1 MKMILFNQNPMI
13 TKLLES
19 VSKKLELSIE
29 NFNHYQ
35 ELSVR
40 LKEDPEWLLIADDE
54 CLEKLDQVDW
64 LELKEIISQN
74 KNSVCMYKKGNEA
87 QPFLEGFEMKI
98 KKPFL
103 PTEMLKVLQKK
114 LGSDMSEL
122 EPSQNLD
129 PTQEVLE
136 TNWDELENLGDL
148 EALAKEEPNN
158 EEQLLPTL
166 DAQEEKEEVK
176 ETPQKEEKPKDDETQ
191 EGDETPKDEE
201 VSKELETQEKLEIPK
216 EETQE
221 EQVKEQ
227 EPIKE
232 ETQEIKEEKQEE
244 TQDSPSAQELEA
256 MQELVKEIQ
265 ENSNENKEE
274 TQESAEIPQDKEIQ
288 EVVTEKTQV
297 QELEVPKEKTQESAE
312 ALQETQAHE
321 LEKQEIAETPQEKEK
336 QEIAETPQE
345 KEKQEIAETPQEKE
359 KQEIAETPQEKEKQE
374 IAETPQELEIPQAQ
388 EKETPQEET
397 QEKETPQEETQEKE
411 TPQEETQE
419 KETPQEETQETET
432 QNQETPPK
440 VQEETKEKTQE
451 DNYESIEDIP
461 EPVMA
466 KAMGEELP
474 FLNEAV
480 AKTPNNENDTETPKE
495 SDIKTSQE
503 KEESDKTSSPLELR
517 LNLQDLLKSLNQ
529 ESLKSLLENKTLSI
543 KITLEDKKPDA

>member
-1 MKMILFNQNPMI
+1 MKMILLNQNPMI
-13 TKLLES
+13 AKLLES
-19 VSKKLELSIE
+19 VSKKLELSME

-35 ELSVR
+35 ELSAH
-40 LKEDPEWLLIADDE
+40 LKKDPEWLLIADDE
-54 CLEKLDQVDW
+54 CLEKLDQVNW

-74 KNSVCMYKKGNEA
+74 KNSVCMYKKGNEV

-114 LGSDMSEL
+114 LGSNASEL

-129 PTQEVLE
+129 LTQEVLE

-148 EALAKEEPNN
+148 EALAKEEPDN

-176 ETPQKEEKPKDDETQ
+176 ETPQKEKEEIKETPQEEEKPKDDETQ
-191 EGDETPKDEE
+191 EGETPKDEE
-201 VSKELETQEKLEIPK
+201 VSKELETQEQVKEEIK
-216 EETQE
+216 EETQ
-221 EQVKEQ
+221 EQ

-265 ENSNENKEE
+265 ENSNGQENKEK

-288 EVVTEKTQV
+288 EVVTEKTQA
-297 QELEVPKEKTQESAE
+297 QELEVPKKETQESAE

-321 LEKQEIAETPQEKEK
+321 LEKQEIAETPQE
-336 QEIAETPQE
+336 
-345 KEKQEIAETPQEKE
+345 
-359 KQEIAETPQEKEKQE
+359 
-374 IAETPQELEIPQAQ
+374 LEIPQAQ
-388 EKETPQEET
+388 EKETPQELEIPQT
-397 QEKETPQEETQEKE
+397 QEKETPQTQENAETPQTQDE
-411 TPQEETQE
+411 TPQE
-419 KETPQEETQETET
+419 
-432 QNQETPPK
+432 
-440 VQEETKEKTQE
+440 
-451 DNYESIEDIP
+451 DHYESIEDIP

-480 AKTPNNENDTETPKE
+480 AKTPNNENDTEAPKE
-495 SDIKTSQE
+495 SVTETSKNENATETPQE

-543 KITLEDKKPDA
+543 KITLEDKKPNA

>member
-19 VSKKLELSIE
+19 VSKKLELSME
-29 NFNHYQ
+29 DFNRYQ
-35 ELSVR
+35 ELPTR
-40 LKEDPEWLLIADDE
+40 LKEEPEWILIADDE

-74 KNSVCMYKKGNEA
+74 KNSVCMYKKGNEV

-103 PTEMLKVLQKK
+103 PTEVLKVLQKK
-114 LGSDMSEL
+114 LGSNASEL

-148 EALAKEEPNN
+148 EALVQEEPNN

-166 DAQEEKEEVK
+166 NDQEEKEEVREEEKEEVREEEKEEVKEEEKEEVKEEEKEEVK
-176 ETPQKEEKPKDDETQ
+176 ETPQEEKPKDDETQ
-191 EGDETPKDEE
+191 ESETLKDEE
-201 VSKELETQEKLEIPK
+201 VSKELETQEELEIPK

-221 EQVKEQ
+221 TKEEKQEKTQEEVKEETQEQVKEQ

-232 ETQEIKEEKQEE
+232 ETQENKEEKQEK

-265 ENSNENKEE
+265 ENSNGQEDKKE
-274 TQESAEIPQDKEIQ
+274 TQEN
-288 EVVTEKTQV
+288 T
-297 QELEVPKEKTQESAE
+297 
-312 ALQETQAHE
+312 
-321 LEKQEIAETPQEKEK
+321 ETPQEKETQK
-336 QEIAETPQE
+336 LETPQD
-345 KEKQEIAETPQEKE
+345 QDAEIPQEK
-359 KQEIAETPQEKEKQE
+359 
-374 IAETPQELEIPQAQ
+374 
-388 EKETPQEET
+388 T
-397 QEKETPQEETQEKE
+397 QEKETQK
-411 TPQEETQE
+411 
-419 KETPQEETQETET
+419 
-432 QNQETPPK
+432 
-440 VQEETKEKTQE
+440 
-451 DNYESIEDIP
+451 DHYENIEDIP

-466 KAMGEELP
+466 QAMGEELP
-474 FLNEAV
+474 FLNESV
-480 AKTPNNENDTETPKE
+480 AKIPNNENGTETPKE
-495 SDIKTSQE
+495 SVIKTPQE
-503 KEESDKTSSPLELR
+503 KEESNKTSSPLELR

>member
-1 MKMILFNQNPMI
+1 MKIILFNQNPMI

-19 VSKKLELSIE
+19 VSKKLELSME
-29 NFNHYQ
+29 DFNHYQ
-35 ELSVR
+35 ELSTR
-40 LKEDPEWLLIADDE
+40 LKEDPEWILIADDE

-103 PTEMLKVLQKK
+103 PTEILKVLQKK
-114 LGSDMSEL
+114 LGSNASEL
-122 EPSQNLD
+122 ESNQNLD

-148 EALAKEEPNN
+148 EALVQEEPNN

-166 DAQEEKEEVK
+166 NNQKEKEEVKEEVK
-176 ETPQKEEKPKDDETQ
+176 ETPQEEEKPKDDEIQ
-191 EGDETPKDEE
+191 EGETLKDEE
-201 VSKELETQEKLEIPK
+201 VSKELETQEEIEIPK

-221 EQVKEQ
+221 QAKEQ

-232 ETQEIKEEKQEE
+232 ETQEEIKEETQENKEEKQEK

-265 ENSNENKEE
+265 ENSNGQEDKKE
-274 TQESAEIPQDKEIQ
+274 TQEN
-288 EVVTEKTQV
+288 T
-297 QELEVPKEKTQESAE
+297 
-312 ALQETQAHE
+312 
-321 LEKQEIAETPQEKEK
+321 ETPQEKEK
-336 QEIAETPQE
+336 QELEIPQENTEIPQETPQE
-345 KEKQEIAETPQEKE
+345 KEKQE
-359 KQEIAETPQEKEKQE
+359 
-374 IAETPQELEIPQAQ
+374 LEIPQEEIQ
-388 EKETPQEET
+388 ENTETPQKLET
-397 QEKETPQEETQEKE
+397 QEDHYK
-411 TPQEETQE
+411 
-419 KETPQEETQETET
+419 
-432 QNQETPPK
+432 
-440 VQEETKEKTQE
+440 
-451 DNYESIEDIP
+451 SIEDIP

-466 KAMGEELP
+466 QAMGEELP

-480 AKTPNNENDTETPKE
+480 AKIPNNENDTETPKE
-495 SDIKTSQE
+495 SVIKTPQE
-503 KEESDKTSSPLELR
+503 KEESNKTSSPLELR

-529 ESLKSLLENKTLSI
+529 ESLKSLLENKTLNI

>member
-13 TKLLES
+13 AKLLES

-35 ELSVR
+35 ELSAR
-40 LKEDPEWLLIADDE
+40 LKKDPEWLLIADDE

-64 LELKEIISQN
+64 LELKETISQT

-103 PTEMLKVLQKK
+103 PTEVLKILQKK
-114 LGSDMSEL
+114 LGSNASEL

-166 DAQEEKEEVK
+166 NAQEEKEEIKEEVK
-176 ETPQKEEKPKDDETQ
+176 ETPQEEEKPKDDETQ
-191 EGDETPKDEE
+191 EGETLKDKE

-227 EPIKE
+227 EPIKEETQEEVKEEIKEEVQEEVKE

-265 ENSNENKEE
+265 ENSNDQENKKE
-274 TQESAEIPQDKEIQ
+274 TQE
-288 EVVTEKTQV
+288 TQ
-297 QELEVPKEKTQESAE
+297 
-312 ALQETQAHE
+312 
-321 LEKQEIAETPQEKEK
+321 ETPQEKE
-336 QEIAETPQE
+336 T
-345 KEKQEIAETPQEKE
+345 
-359 KQEIAETPQEKEKQE
+359 
-374 IAETPQELEIPQAQ
+374 QELEIP
-388 EKETPQEET
+388 KEET
-397 QEKETPQEETQEKE
+397 QENTETPQDVEIPKEETQENTE
-411 TPQEETQE
+411 TPQDVEIPKEETQE
-419 KETPQEETQETET
+419 
-432 QNQETPPK
+432 
-440 VQEETKEKTQE
+440 
-451 DNYESIEDIP
+451 DHYESIEDIP

-495 SDIKTSQE
+495 SVTETSKNENATETPQE
-503 KEESDKTSSPLELR
+503 EESDKTSSPLELC

-543 KITLEDKKPDA
+543 KITLEDKKPNA

>member
-13 TKLLES
+13 AKLLES
-19 VSKKLELSIE
+19 VSKKLELSME

-35 ELSVR
+35 ELSAH
-40 LKEDPEWLLIADDE
+40 LKKDPEWLLIADDE

-87 QPFLEGFEMKI
+87 QPFLEGFEVKI

-103 PTEMLKVLQKK
+103 PTEMLKILQKK
-114 LGSDMSEL
+114 LGSNTSEL

-166 DAQEEKEEVK
+166 NAQEEKEEVK
-176 ETPQKEEKPKDDETQ
+176 EEEKQEVKETPQEEKPKDDETQ
-191 EGDETPKDEE
+191 EGETLKDKK
-201 VSKELETQEKLEIPK
+201 VSKELKMQEEVK
-216 EETQE
+216 EKTQE

-232 ETQEIKEEKQEE
+232 ETQEIKEEKQEK
-244 TQDSPSAQELEA
+244 TQDSPSTQELEA

-265 ENSNENKEE
+265 ENSNDQENKKETQESTETPQETPQDVETQQEKETQELEIQEE
-274 TQESAEIPQDKEIQ
+274 TQESAETPQDVEN
-288 EVVTEKTQV
+288 
-297 QELEVPKEKTQESAE
+297 
-312 ALQETQAHE
+312 
-321 LEKQEIAETPQEKEK
+321 PQEE
-336 QEIAETPQE
+336 
-345 KEKQEIAETPQEKE
+345 
-359 KQEIAETPQEKEKQE
+359 
-374 IAETPQELEIPQAQ
+374 AQ
-388 EKETPQEET
+388 EKET
-397 QEKETPQEETQEKE
+397 
-411 TPQEETQE
+411 
-419 KETPQEETQETET
+419 
-432 QNQETPPK
+432 
-440 VQEETKEKTQE
+440 QE
-451 DNYESIEDIP
+451 DHYESIEDIP

-480 AKTPNNENDTETPKE
+480 AETPNNENDTETPKE
-495 SDIKTSQE
+495 SDIKTPQE
-503 KEESDKTSSPLELR
+503 KEQSDKTSSPLELH
-517 LNLQDLLKSLNQ
+517 LNLQNLLKSLNQ

-543 KITLEDKKPDA
+543 KITLEDKKPNA

>member
-13 TKLLES
+13 EKLLES

-35 ELSVR
+35 ELSAR
-40 LKEDPEWLLIADDE
+40 LKGDPEWLLIADDE

-64 LELKEIISQN
+64 LELKETISQN
-74 KNSVCMYKKGNEA
+74 KNSVCMYKKGNES

-103 PTEMLKVLQKK
+103 PTEVLKILQKK
-114 LGSDMSEL
+114 LGSNASEL

-129 PTQEVLE
+129 PTQEILE

-176 ETPQKEEKPKDDETQ
+176 KEEKEEVKETPQKEEKPKDDETQ
-191 EGDETPKDEE
+191 ESETPKDEE
-201 VSKELETQEKLEIPK
+201 VSKELETQEELEIPK

-221 EQVKEQ
+221 EVKEEIKEEVQ
-227 EPIKE
+227 EEVKE

-265 ENSNENKEE
+265 ENSNEDKKE

-297 QELEVPKEKTQESAE
+297 QELEIPKEKTQESAE
-312 ALQETQAHE
+312 ALQETQAQE
-321 LEKQEIAETPQEKEK
+321 LEKEENSETPQDV
-336 QEIAETPQE
+336 
-345 KEKQEIAETPQEKE
+345 
-359 KQEIAETPQEKEKQE
+359 
-374 IAETPQELEIPQAQ
+374 EIPQV
-388 EKETPQEET
+388 
-397 QEKETPQEETQEKE
+397 
-411 TPQEETQE
+411 QE
-419 KETPQEETQETET
+419 KETPQEETQETQEKEMPQT
-432 QNQETPPK
+432 QD
-440 VQEETKEKTQE
+440 EKPQE
-451 DNYESIEDIP
+451 DHYESIEDIP

-480 AKTPNNENDTETPKE
+480 AKTPNSENATETPKE
-495 SDIKTSQE
+495 SDIKTPQE

>member
-35 ELSVR
+35 ELSAR
-40 LKEDPEWLLIADDE
+40 LKKDPEWLLIADDE

-74 KNSVCMYKKGNEA
+74 KNSVCMYKKGNEM

-176 ETPQKEEKPKDDETQ
+176 ETPQEEEKPKDDETQ
-191 EGDETPKDEE
+191 EGETPKDEE
-201 VSKELETQEKLEIPK
+201 VSKELKMQEELEIPK
-216 EETQE
+216 EEAQE
-221 EQVKEQ
+221 N
-227 EPIKE
+227 
-232 ETQEIKEEKQEE
+232 KEEKQEK
-244 TQDSPSAQELEA
+244 TQDSPSVQELEA

-265 ENSNENKEE
+265 ENSNDQEN
-274 TQESAEIPQDKEIQ
+274 
-288 EVVTEKTQV
+288 
-297 QELEVPKEKTQESAE
+297 KEKTQESAE

-321 LEKQEIAETPQEKEK
+321 LEKQEIAETPQDV
-336 QEIAETPQE
+336 
-345 KEKQEIAETPQEKE
+345 
-359 KQEIAETPQEKEKQE
+359 
-374 IAETPQELEIPQAQ
+374 EIPQSQ

-397 QEKETPQEETQEKE
+397 QEIAETPQDVEIPQSQEKETQETQEVVTEKTQVQEKE
-411 TPQEETQE
+411 TP
-419 KETPQEETQETET
+419 
-432 QNQETPPK
+432 
-440 VQEETKEKTQE
+440 KTQE
-451 DNYESIEDIP
+451 DHYENIEDIP

-474 FLNEAV
+474 FLNESV
-480 AKTPNNENDTETPKE
+480 AETPNNENDTETSKNENDTETP
-495 SDIKTSQE
+495 QE
-503 KEESDKTSSPLELR
+503 KEESDKTSSPLELC

-543 KITLEDKKPDA
+543 KITLEDKKPNA

>member
-13 TKLLES
+13 EKLLES
-19 VSKKLELSIE
+19 VSNKLELSIE

-35 ELSVR
+35 ELSAR
-40 LKEDPEWLLIADDE
+40 LKGDPEWLLIADDE

-64 LELKEIISQN
+64 LELKETISQN

-103 PTEMLKVLQKK
+103 PTEVLKILQKK
-114 LGSDMSEL
+114 LGSNMGEL
-122 EPSQNLD
+122 EPSQNSD
-129 PTQEVLE
+129 PTQEILE
-136 TNWDELENLGDL
+136 TNWDELESLGDL

-166 DAQEEKEEVK
+166 DVQEEKEEIK

-191 EGDETPKDEE
+191 GSVET
-201 VSKELETQEKLEIPK
+201 PK
-216 EETQE
+216 EETQ
-221 EQVKEQ
+221 EQ

-232 ETQEIKEEKQEE
+232 ETQEIKEEKQEK

-265 ENSNENKEE
+265 ENSNDQENKKETQETQENTETPQDIETQELEIPKEE
-274 TQESAEIPQDKEIQ
+274 TQEIA
-288 EVVTEKTQV
+288 EKTQA
-297 QELEVPKEKTQESAE
+297 QG
-312 ALQETQAHE
+312 
-321 LEKQEIAETPQEKEK
+321 LEKEEIAETPQEKEI
-336 QEIAETPQE
+336 QETQD
-345 KEKQEIAETPQEKE
+345 
-359 KQEIAETPQEKEKQE
+359 
-374 IAETPQELEIPQAQ
+374 ETPQELEVQDEKLQENETPKDENMQESTQNLQ
-388 EKETPQEET
+388 EKETQEL
-397 QEKETPQEETQEKE
+397 ETPQVQDEK
-411 TPQEETQE
+411 PQE
-419 KETPQEETQETET
+419 
-432 QNQETPPK
+432 
-440 VQEETKEKTQE
+440 
-451 DNYESIEDIP
+451 DHYENIEDIP

-495 SDIKTSQE
+495 SVAKTPNNENDTETPQE

-529 ESLKSLLENKTLSI
+529 EFFKSLLENKTLSI
-543 KITLEDKKPDA
+543 KITLEDKKPNA

>member
-13 TKLLES
+13 AKLLES

-35 ELSVR
+35 ELLVR
-40 LKEDPEWLLIADDE
+40 LKKDPEWLLIADDE
-54 CLEKLDQVDW
+54 CLEKLDQMDW

-114 LGSDMSEL
+114 LGSNASEL

-166 DAQEEKEEVK
+166 DVQEEKEEVK
-176 ETPQKEEKPKDDETQ
+176 KEEKEEIKETPQEEKPKDDETQ
-191 EGDETPKDEE
+191 ESETPKDEE
-201 VSKELETQEKLEIPK
+201 VSKELETQEKLEIPKEETQEEVKEEIKEEAQEEVKEEIKEEAQEEVK

-265 ENSNENKEE
+265 ENSNEDKKE
-274 TQESAEIPQDKEIQ
+274 
-288 EVVTEKTQV
+288 
-297 QELEVPKEKTQESAE
+297 TQESAE

-321 LEKQEIAETPQEKEK
+321 LEKQEIAETPQDV
-336 QEIAETPQE
+336 
-345 KEKQEIAETPQEKE
+345 
-359 KQEIAETPQEKEKQE
+359 
-374 IAETPQELEIPQAQ
+374 EIPQS
-388 EKETPQEET
+388 
-397 QEKETPQEETQEKE
+397 
-411 TPQEETQE
+411 QE
-419 KETPQEETQETET
+419 KETPQEETQETQEK
-432 QNQETPPK
+432 ETP
-440 VQEETKEKTQE
+440 KTQE
-451 DNYESIEDIP
+451 DHYESIEDIP

-474 FLNEAV
+474 FLNESV
-480 AKTPNNENDTETPKE
+480 AETPNNENATEAPKESVTETSNNENATETP
-495 SDIKTSQE
+495 QE
-503 KEESDKTSSPLELR
+503 KEESDKTSSPLELH

-543 KITLEDKKPDA
+543 KITLEDKKPNE

>member
-19 VSKKLELSIE
+19 VSKKLELSME

-35 ELSVR
+35 ELSTR
-40 LKEDPEWLLIADDE
+40 LKEDPEWILIADDE

-74 KNSVCMYKKGNEA
+74 KNSVCMYKKGNEV

-103 PTEMLKVLQKK
+103 PTEVLKVLQKK
-114 LGSDMSEL
+114 LGSNMSEL

-148 EALAKEEPNN
+148 EALVQEEPNN

-166 DAQEEKEEVK
+166 NDQEEKEEVK
-176 ETPQKEEKPKDDETQ
+176 EEEKEEVKEEIKETPKEEEKPKEETQ
-191 EGDETPKDEE
+191 EGETLKDEE
-201 VSKELETQEKLEIPK
+201 VSKGLETQEEVK

-221 EQVKEQ
+221 

-265 ENSNENKEE
+265 ENSNGQEDKKE
-274 TQESAEIPQDKEIQ
+274 TQENAEIPQDKEIQ

-297 QELEVPKEKTQESAE
+297 QELEVPKEKTQESTE
-312 ALQETQAHE
+312 SLQETQAHE
-321 LEKQEIAETPQEKEK
+321 LEKQEIAETPQDV
-336 QEIAETPQE
+336 
-345 KEKQEIAETPQEKE
+345 
-359 KQEIAETPQEKEKQE
+359 
-374 IAETPQELEIPQAQ
+374 EIPQSQ
-388 EKETPQEET
+388 EKETPQEKTQET
-397 QEKETPQEETQEKE
+397 QEKETPQTQDEK
-411 TPQEETQE
+411 PQE
-419 KETPQEETQETET
+419 
-432 QNQETPPK
+432 
-440 VQEETKEKTQE
+440 
-451 DNYESIEDIP
+451 DHYESIEDIP

-474 FLNEAV
+474 FLNESV
-480 AKTPNNENDTETPKE
+480 AKTPNNENDTETPKKSITE
-495 SDIKTSQE
+495 TSKNENATEAPQE

-517 LNLQDLLKSLNQ
+517 LNWQDLLKSLNQ
-529 ESLKSLLENKTLSI
+529 ESLKSLLENKTLNI

>member
-13 TKLLES
+13 AKLLES

-35 ELSVR
+35 ELSAH

-103 PTEMLKVLQKK
+103 PTEVLKILQKK
-114 LGSDMSEL
+114 LGSNASEL

-166 DAQEEKEEVK
+166 NDQEVKEEEKEEVK
-176 ETPQKEEKPKDDETQ
+176 ETPQEEEKPKDDETQ
-191 EGDETPKDEE
+191 EGETLKDEE
-201 VSKELETQEKLEIPK
+201 VSKELEAPQELEIPK

-265 ENSNENKEE
+265 ENSNEDKKEVQELGIPKEE
-274 TQESAEIPQDKEIQ
+274 TQENAEIPQKEAQ
-288 EVVTEKTQV
+288 E
-297 QELEVPKEKTQESAE
+297 KETQEN
-312 ALQETQAHE
+312 
-321 LEKQEIAETPQEKEK
+321 AETPQ
-336 QEIAETPQE
+336 
-345 KEKQEIAETPQEKE
+345 
-359 KQEIAETPQEKEKQE
+359 
-374 IAETPQELEIPQAQ
+374 ETPQELEIPQEETQ
-388 EKETPQEET
+388 ENTETPQDVETPQE
-397 QEKETPQEETQEKE
+397 KEA
-411 TPQEETQE
+411 
-419 KETPQEETQETET
+419 
-432 QNQETPPK
+432 
-440 VQEETKEKTQE
+440 QE
-451 DNYESIEDIP
+451 DHYESIEDIP

-480 AKTPNNENDTETPKE
+480 AKISNNDNDTETPKE
-495 SDIKTSQE
+495 SDIKTPQEKEESTEFPQE

-543 KITLEDKKPDA
+543 KITLEDKKPNA

>member
-35 ELSVR
+35 ELSAH
-40 LKEDPEWLLIADDE
+40 LKKDPEWLLIADDE

-64 LELKEIISQN
+64 LELKETISQN

-114 LGSDMSEL
+114 LGSDTSEL

-166 DAQEEKEEVK
+166 DAQEEKEEIK
-176 ETPQKEEKPKDDETQ
+176 ETPQEEEKSKDDETQ
-191 EGDETPKDEE
+191 EGETPKDEE
-201 VSKELETQEKLEIPK
+201 VSKELETQEELEIPK

-227 EPIKE
+227 EPIKK
-232 ETQEIKEEKQEE
+232 ETQENKEEKQEK
-244 TQDSPSAQELEA
+244 TQDSPNVQELEA

-265 ENSNENKEE
+265 ENSNGQENKEK

-288 EVVTEKTQV
+288 EIVTEKTQA
-297 QELEVPKEKTQESAE
+297 QELEIPKEKTQESAE

-321 LEKQEIAETPQEKEK
+321 L
-336 QEIAETPQE
+336 
-345 KEKQEIAETPQEKE
+345 
-359 KQEIAETPQEKEKQE
+359 EKQE

-397 QEKETPQEETQEKE
+397 QEKETPQEETREIAETPQEKE
-411 TPQEETQE
+411 TL
-419 KETPQEETQETET
+419 
-432 QNQETPPK
+432 
-440 VQEETKEKTQE
+440 KTQE
-451 DNYESIEDIP
+451 DHYESIEDIP

-474 FLNEAV
+474 FLNESV

-495 SDIKTSQE
+495 SVTETSKNENATETPNNENATETPQE
-503 KEESDKTSSPLELR
+503 KEKSDKTSSPLELR

-543 KITLEDKKPDA
+543 KITLEDKKPNA

>member
-35 ELSVR
+35 ELSVC
-40 LKEDPEWLLIADDE
+40 LKKDPEWLLIADDE

-87 QPFLEGFEMKI
+87 QPFLEGFETKI

-114 LGSDMSEL
+114 LGSNTSEL

-166 DAQEEKEEVK
+166 NDQKEKEEVK
-176 ETPQKEEKPKDDETQ
+176 EEIKETPQEEEKPKDDETQ
-191 EGDETPKDEE
+191 EGETSKDEE
-201 VSKELETQEKLEIPK
+201 VSKELETQEEIK
-216 EETQE
+216 EETQG

-232 ETQEIKEEKQEE
+232 ETQEIKEEKQEK

-265 ENSNENKEE
+265 ENSNEDKKE
-274 TQESAEIPQDKEIQ
+274 TQESTK
-288 EVVTEKTQV
+288 
-297 QELEVPKEKTQESAE
+297 SF
-312 ALQETQAHE
+312 QETQAQE
-321 LEKQEIAETPQEKEK
+321 LEKQENAETPQD
-336 QEIAETPQE
+336 I
-345 KEKQEIAETPQEKE
+345 
-359 KQEIAETPQEKEKQE
+359 
-374 IAETPQELEIPQAQ
+374 EIPQVQ

-397 QEKETPQEETQEKE
+397 QE
-411 TPQEETQE
+411 
-419 KETPQEETQETET
+419 
-432 QNQETPPK
+432 
-440 VQEETKEKTQE
+440 
-451 DNYESIEDIP
+451 DHYESIEDIP

-480 AKTPNNENDTETPKE
+480 AKIPNNENNTETPKE
-495 SDIKTSQE
+495 SDIKTPQEKEESTETPQEKEESTETPQE

-543 KITLEDKKPDA
+543 KITLEDKKPNA

>member
-19 VSKKLELSIE
+19 VSKKLELPME

-40 LKEDPEWLLIADDE
+40 LKKDPEWLLIADNE

-114 LGSDMSEL
+114 LGFQPSEPEPNPTNPL
-122 EPSQNLD
+122 EGA
-129 PTQEVLE
+129 QETLE

-176 ETPQKEEKPKDDETQ
+176 ETPQEEKEEIKETPQEEKEEVKQEEKQEVKEKEKQEIKETPQEEKPKDDETQ
-191 EGDETPKDEE
+191 EGDETSKDEE

-221 EQVKEQ
+221 EVKEEMKEETQEQ

-232 ETQEIKEEKQEE
+232 ETQENKEEKQEE

-265 ENSNENKEE
+265 ENSNGQENKEE

-288 EVVTEKTQV
+288 EVVTEKTQA
-297 QELEVPKEKTQESAE
+297 QELEIPKEKTQESAE

-321 LEKQEIAETPQEKEK
+321 LEKQEIAETPQE
-336 QEIAETPQE
+336 
-345 KEKQEIAETPQEKE
+345 
-359 KQEIAETPQEKEKQE
+359 
-374 IAETPQELEIPQAQ
+374 LEIPQSQ

-397 QEKETPQEETQEKE
+397 QEIAETPQEKE
-411 TPQEETQE
+411 TP
-419 KETPQEETQETET
+419 
-432 QNQETPPK
+432 
-440 VQEETKEKTQE
+440 KTQE
-451 DNYESIEDIP
+451 DHYESIEDIP

-495 SDIKTSQE
+495 SDIKTPQE
-503 KEESDKTSSPLELR
+503 KEQSDKTSSPLELR

>member
-19 VSKKLELSIE
+19 VSKKLELSIQD
-29 NFNHYQ
+29 FNRYQ
-35 ELSVR
+35 ELSTR
-40 LKEDPEWLLIADDE
+40 LKEDSEWILIADDE

-74 KNSVCMYKKGNEA
+74 KNSVCMYKKGHEA

-103 PTEMLKVLQKK
+103 PTEVLKILQKK
-114 LGSDMSEL
+114 LGSNASEL

-148 EALAKEEPNN
+148 EALAQEEPNN

-166 DAQEEKEEVK
+166 NNQEEKEEVK
-176 ETPQKEEKPKDDETQ
+176 EEVKETPQEEEKPKDDEMQ
-191 EGDETPKDEE
+191 EGETQKSEE
-201 VSKELETQEKLEIPK
+201 ISKELETQEELEIPK

-221 EQVKEQ
+221 QAKEQ

-232 ETQEIKEEKQEE
+232 ETQEIKEEKQEK

-265 ENSNENKEE
+265 ENSNSQEDKKE
-274 TQESAEIPQDKEIQ
+274 TQESAETP
-288 EVVTEKTQV
+288 
-297 QELEVPKEKTQESAE
+297 QES
-312 ALQETQAHE
+312 
-321 LEKQEIAETPQEKEK
+321 AETPQEKET
-336 QEIAETPQE
+336 QELETQESAETPQ
-345 KEKQEIAETPQEKE
+345 K
-359 KQEIAETPQEKEKQE
+359 
-374 IAETPQELEIPQAQ
+374 
-388 EKETPQEET
+388 ET
-397 QEKETPQEETQEKE
+397 QEKKA
-411 TPQEETQE
+411 
-419 KETPQEETQETET
+419 
-432 QNQETPPK
+432 
-440 VQEETKEKTQE
+440 QE
-451 DNYESIEDIP
+451 DHYESIEDIP

-466 KAMGEELP
+466 QAMGEALP
-474 FLNEAV
+474 FLNESV

-495 SDIKTSQE
+495 SVIKTPQE
-503 KEESDKTSSPLELR
+503 KEGSDKTFSPLELR

>member
-19 VSKKLELSIE
+19 VSKKLELSME
-29 NFNHYQ
+29 DFNRYQ
-35 ELSVR
+35 ELSTR
-40 LKEDPEWLLIADDE
+40 LKEDSEWILIADDE

-64 LELKEIISQN
+64 LELKETISQN

-103 PTEMLKVLQKK
+103 PTEVLKVLQKK
-114 LGSDMSEL
+114 LGSNMSEL

-148 EALAKEEPNN
+148 EALVQEEPNN

-166 DAQEEKEEVK
+166 NDQEEKEEVKEEEKEEVKEEEKEEVKEEEKEEVKEEEKEEVK
-176 ETPQKEEKPKDDETQ
+176 ETPQEEEKPKDDEVQ
-191 EGDETPKDEE
+191 EGETLKDEE
-201 VSKELETQEKLEIPK
+201 VSKELETQEELEIPK
-216 EETQE
+216 EETQ

-244 TQDSPSAQELEA
+244 TQEEVKEETQEQVKEQEPIKEETQEIKEEKQEKTQDSPSAQELEA

-265 ENSNENKEE
+265 ENSNGQEDKKE
-274 TQESAEIPQDKEIQ
+274 TQENTETPQEKE
-288 EVVTEKTQV
+288 
-297 QELEVPKEKTQESAE
+297 TQEN
-312 ALQETQAHE
+312 T
-321 LEKQEIAETPQEKEK
+321 ETPQEKEK
-336 QEIAETPQE
+336 QELETPQE
-345 KEKQEIAETPQEKE
+345 KEKQELETQEKTQESAGTPQEKTQ
-359 KQEIAETPQEKEKQE
+359 K
-374 IAETPQELEIPQAQ
+374 L
-388 EKETPQEET
+388 ET
-397 QEKETPQEETQEKE
+397 QE
-411 TPQEETQE
+411 
-419 KETPQEETQETET
+419 
-432 QNQETPPK
+432 
-440 VQEETKEKTQE
+440 
-451 DNYESIEDIP
+451 DHYESIEDIP

-466 KAMGEELP
+466 QAMGEELP
-474 FLNEAV
+474 FLSEAV
-480 AKTPNNENDTETPKE
+480 AKIPNNENDTETPKE
-495 SDIKTSQE
+495 SVIKTPQE

-529 ESLKSLLENKTLSI
+529 ESLKSLLENKTLNI

>member
-19 VSKKLELSIE
+19 VSKKLELPME

-35 ELSVR
+35 ELSAH
-40 LKEDPEWLLIADDE
+40 LKEDPEWILIADDE

-103 PTEMLKVLQKK
+103 PTEVLKILQKK

-166 DAQEEKEEVK
+166 NDQEVETPKEEVQEEIKK
-176 ETPQKEEKPKDDETQ
+176 EEVEEMQEEIKEKEKQEVAENPQEEEKPKDDETQ
-191 EGDETPKDEE
+191 ESETLKDKK
-201 VSKELETQEKLEIPK
+201 VFKELETQE
-216 EETQE
+216 
-221 EQVKEQ
+221 EQIKEQ

-232 ETQEIKEEKQEE
+232 ETQEIKEEKQEK
-244 TQDSPSAQELEA
+244 TQDSPSVQELEA

-265 ENSNENKEE
+265 ENSNGQENKEE
-274 TQESAEIPQDKEIQ
+274 TQESTEIPQDKEIQ
-288 EVVTEKTQV
+288 EVVTEKTQ
-297 QELEVPKEKTQESAE
+297 
-312 ALQETQAHE
+312 AHE
-321 LEKQEIAETPQEKEK
+321 L
-336 QEIAETPQE
+336 
-345 KEKQEIAETPQEKE
+345 EKQEIAETPQEKE

-397 QEKETPQEETQEKE
+397 QEKETPKDESMQESAQNLQDKE
-411 TPQEETQE
+411 TPQE
-419 KETPQEETQETET
+419 
-432 QNQETPPK
+432 
-440 VQEETKEKTQE
+440 
-451 DNYESIEDIP
+451 DHYESIEDIP

-480 AKTPNNENDTETPKE
+480 AETPNNENDTETPKE
-495 SDIKTSQE
+495 SDIKTPQE
-503 KEESDKTSSPLELR
+503 KEESDKTSSPLELH
-517 LNLQDLLKSLNQ
+517 LNLQNLLKSLNQ

-543 KITLEDKKPDA
+543 KITLEDKKPNA

>member
-13 TKLLES
+13 AKLLES
-19 VSKKLELSIE
+19 VSKKLELSME

-35 ELSVR
+35 ELSAR
-40 LKEDPEWLLIADDE
+40 LKKDPEWLLIADDE

-87 QPFLEGFEMKI
+87 QPFLEGFEVKI

-114 LGSDMSEL
+114 LGSNISEL

-166 DAQEEKEEVK
+166 NAQEEKEEIK
-176 ETPQKEEKPKDDETQ
+176 ETPQKEEKPKDDGTQ
-191 EGDETPKDEE
+191 ESETPKDKE

-232 ETQEIKEEKQEE
+232 ETQENKEEKQEK
-244 TQDSPSAQELEA
+244 TQDSPSVQELEA

-265 ENSNENKEE
+265 ENSNEDKKE

-288 EVVTEKTQV
+288 EVVTEKTQA
-297 QELEVPKEKTQESAE
+297 QELEIPKEKTQESAE

-321 LEKQEIAETPQEKEK
+321 LEKQEIAETPQDV
-336 QEIAETPQE
+336 
-345 KEKQEIAETPQEKE
+345 
-359 KQEIAETPQEKEKQE
+359 
-374 IAETPQELEIPQAQ
+374 EIPQAQ

-397 QEKETPQEETQEKE
+397 QEKETPKDESMQESAQNLQDKE

-419 KETPQEETQETET
+419 
-432 QNQETPPK
+432 
-440 VQEETKEKTQE
+440 
-451 DNYESIEDIP
+451 DHYESIEDIP

-480 AKTPNNENDTETPKE
+480 AKTPNDENDTETLKE
-495 SDIKTSQE
+495 SNIKTPQEKEESTEIPQE

-543 KITLEDKKPDA
+543 KITLEDKKPNA

>member
-19 VSKKLELSIE
+19 VSKKLELPME

-35 ELSVR
+35 ELSAR
-40 LKEDPEWLLIADDE
+40 LKKDPEWLLIADDE
-54 CLEKLDQVDW
+54 CLEKLDEVDW

-87 QPFLEGFEMKI
+87 QPFLEGFEVKI

-103 PTEMLKVLQKK
+103 PTEVLKILQKK

-166 DAQEEKEEVK
+166 NDQEEKEEIKEEEKEEIK
-176 ETPQKEEKPKDDETQ
+176 ETPQEEKKPKDDETQ
-191 EGDETPKDEE
+191 EGETSKDGE

-232 ETQEIKEEKQEE
+232 ETQEIKEEKQEK
-244 TQDSPSAQELEA
+244 TQDSPSTQELEA

-265 ENSNENKEE
+265 ENSNEDKKE
-274 TQESAEIPQDKEIQ
+274 TQENAEIPQDKEIQ
-288 EVVTEKTQV
+288 EVVTEKTQA
-297 QELEVPKEKTQESAE
+297 QELEIPKEKTQESAE
-312 ALQETQAHE
+312 ALQETQAQE
-321 LEKQEIAETPQEKEK
+321 LEKQENAETPQEKEK
-336 QEIAETPQE
+336 QEDTG
-345 KEKQEIAETPQEKE
+345 
-359 KQEIAETPQEKEKQE
+359 
-374 IAETPQELEIPQAQ
+374 TPQELEIPQVQ

-397 QEKETPQEETQEKE
+397 QEKEMPQTQDE
-411 TPQEETQE
+411 TPQE
-419 KETPQEETQETET
+419 
-432 QNQETPPK
+432 
-440 VQEETKEKTQE
+440 
-451 DNYESIEDIP
+451 DHYESIEDIP

-480 AKTPNNENDTETPKE
+480 AKIPNNENDTETPKE
-495 SDIKTSQE
+495 SDIKTPQE
-503 KEESDKTSSPLELR
+503 KEESTETPQEKEGSDKTSNPLELH

-543 KITLEDKKPDA
+543 KITLEDKKPNA

>member
-13 TKLLES
+13 EKLLES

-35 ELSVR
+35 ELSAR
-40 LKEDPEWLLIADDE
+40 LKKDPEWLLIADDE

-64 LELKEIISQN
+64 LELKETISQN

-114 LGSDMSEL
+114 LGSNASEL

-166 DAQEEKEEVK
+166 NDQEEKEEIKEEEKEEVK
-176 ETPQKEEKPKDDETQ
+176 ETPQEEKKPKDDETQ
-191 EGDETPKDEE
+191 EGETSKDGE

-265 ENSNENKEE
+265 ENSNEDKKE

-288 EVVTEKTQV
+288 EVVTEKTQA
-297 QELEVPKEKTQESAE
+297 QELEIPKEETQESAE

-321 LEKQEIAETPQEKEK
+321 L
-336 QEIAETPQE
+336 
-345 KEKQEIAETPQEKE
+345 
-359 KQEIAETPQEKEKQE
+359 EKQE

-397 QEKETPQEETQEKE
+397 QEKETPKDESMQESAQNLQDKE

-419 KETPQEETQETET
+419 
-432 QNQETPPK
+432 
-440 VQEETKEKTQE
+440 
-451 DNYESIEDIP
+451 DHYESIEDIP

-495 SDIKTSQE
+495 SDIKTPQE

-543 KITLEDKKPDA
+543 KITLEDKKPNA

>member
-1 MKMILFNQNPMI
+1 MKIILFNQNPMI

-19 VSKKLELSIE
+19 VSKKLELSME
-29 NFNHYQ
+29 DFNRYQ
-35 ELSVR
+35 ELSTR
-40 LKEDPEWLLIADDE
+40 LKEDPEWILIADDE

-74 KNSVCMYKKGNEA
+74 KNSVCMYKKGHEA

-103 PTEMLKVLQKK
+103 PTEVLKILQKK
-114 LGSDMSEL
+114 LGSNASDL

-148 EALAKEEPNN
+148 EALVQEEPNN

-166 DAQEEKEEVK
+166 NNQKEKEEVK
-176 ETPQKEEKPKDDETQ
+176 EEIKETPQEEEKPKDDEIQ
-191 EGDETPKDEE
+191 EGETLKDEE
-201 VSKELETQEKLEIPK
+201 VSKELETQEEVK
-216 EETQE
+216 EEEQE
-221 EQVKEQ
+221 EVKEQ

-232 ETQEIKEEKQEE
+232 ETQEEVKEEEQEEVKEQEPIKEETQENKEEKQEK

-265 ENSNENKEE
+265 ENSNGQEDKKE
-274 TQESAEIPQDKEIQ
+274 TQENTETLQEKETQKLETPQD
-288 EVVTEKTQV
+288 V
-297 QELEVPKEKTQESAE
+297 
-312 ALQETQAHE
+312 ETPQ
-321 LEKQEIAETPQEKEK
+321 ETPQEKE
-336 QEIAETPQE
+336 IPQE
-345 KEKQEIAETPQEKE
+345 ST
-359 KQEIAETPQEKEKQE
+359 
-374 IAETPQELEIPQAQ
+374 
-388 EKETPQEET
+388 
-397 QEKETPQEETQEKE
+397 
-411 TPQEETQE
+411 
-419 KETPQEETQETET
+419 
-432 QNQETPPK
+432 
-440 VQEETKEKTQE
+440 EKTQKLENQE
-451 DNYESIEDIP
+451 DHYESIEDIP

-466 KAMGEELP
+466 QAMGEELP

-480 AKTPNNENDTETPKE
+480 AKIPNNENDTETPKE
-495 SDIKTSQE
+495 SVIKTPQE
-503 KEESDKTSSPLELR
+503 KEESDKTSNPLELR

>member
-19 VSKKLELSIE
+19 VSKKLELSME
-29 NFNHYQ
+29 DFNRYQ
-35 ELSVR
+35 ELSTR
-40 LKEDPEWLLIADDE
+40 LKEDSEWILIADDE

-64 LELKEIISQN
+64 LELKETISQN

-103 PTEMLKVLQKK
+103 PTEVLKVLQKK
-114 LGSDMSEL
+114 LGSNMSEL

-148 EALAKEEPNN
+148 EALVQEEPNN

-166 DAQEEKEEVK
+166 NDQEEKEEVKEEEKEEVKEEEKEEVKEEEKEEVKEEEKEEVK
-176 ETPQKEEKPKDDETQ
+176 ETPQEEEKPKDDEVQ
-191 EGDETPKDEE
+191 EGETLKDEE
-201 VSKELETQEKLEIPK
+201 VSKELETQEELEIPK
-216 EETQE
+216 EETQ

-244 TQDSPSAQELEA
+244 TQEEVKEETQEQVKEQEPIKEETQEIKEEKQEKTQDSPSAQELEA

-265 ENSNENKEE
+265 ENSNGQEDKKE
-274 TQESAEIPQDKEIQ
+274 TQEN
-288 EVVTEKTQV
+288 T
-297 QELEVPKEKTQESAE
+297 
-312 ALQETQAHE
+312 
-321 LEKQEIAETPQEKEK
+321 ETPQEKEK
-336 QEIAETPQE
+336 QELETPQE
-345 KEKQEIAETPQEKE
+345 KEKQELETQEKTQESAGTPQEKTQ
-359 KQEIAETPQEKEKQE
+359 K
-374 IAETPQELEIPQAQ
+374 L
-388 EKETPQEET
+388 ET
-397 QEKETPQEETQEKE
+397 QE
-411 TPQEETQE
+411 
-419 KETPQEETQETET
+419 
-432 QNQETPPK
+432 
-440 VQEETKEKTQE
+440 
-451 DNYESIEDIP
+451 DHYESIEDIP

-466 KAMGEELP
+466 QAMGEELP
-474 FLNEAV
+474 FLSEAV
-480 AKTPNNENDTETPKE
+480 AKIPNNENDTETPKE
-495 SDIKTSQE
+495 SVIKTPQE

-529 ESLKSLLENKTLSI
+529 ESLKSLLENKTLNI

>member
-13 TKLLES
+13 AKLLES

-35 ELSVR
+35 ELSAH
-40 LKEDPEWLLIADDE
+40 LKKDPEWLLIADDE

-114 LGSDMSEL
+114 LGSNISEL
-122 EPSQNLD
+122 EPGQNLD

-136 TNWDELENLGDL
+136 TNWDELESLGDL
-148 EALAKEEPNN
+148 EALAKEEPNH

-176 ETPQKEEKPKDDETQ
+176 QEEKETPQEEKPKDDETQ
-191 EGDETPKDEE
+191 ESETPKDEE

-221 EQVKEQ
+221 EVKEEIKEEIQEQ

-232 ETQEIKEEKQEE
+232 ETQENKEEKQEE

-265 ENSNENKEE
+265 ENSNEDKKE
-274 TQESAEIPQDKEIQ
+274 TQESTEIPQDKEIQ
-288 EVVTEKTQV
+288 EVITEKTQV
-297 QELEVPKEKTQESAE
+297 QELEIPKEKTQESAE

-321 LEKQEIAETPQEKEK
+321 LEKQEIAETPQDVEV
-336 QEIAETPQE
+336 PQS
-345 KEKQEIAETPQEKE
+345 
-359 KQEIAETPQEKEKQE
+359 
-374 IAETPQELEIPQAQ
+374 Q

-397 QEKETPQEETQEKE
+397 QEVVTEKTQAQEKE
-411 TPQEETQE
+411 TPQTQDE
-419 KETPQEETQETET
+419 KPQE
-432 QNQETPPK
+432 
-440 VQEETKEKTQE
+440 
-451 DNYESIEDIP
+451 DHYESIEDIP

-466 KAMGEELP
+466 KAMGEELS

-480 AKTPNNENDTETPKE
+480 AKTPNNENATETPKE
-495 SDIKTSQE
+495 SVTETSKNENATETPKE

-543 KITLEDKKPDA
+543 KITLEDKKPNA

>member
-19 VSKKLELSIE
+19 VSKKLELSMQD
-29 NFNHYQ
+29 FNRYE
-35 ELSVR
+35 ELSTR
-40 LKEDPEWLLIADDE
+40 LKEEPEWILIADDE

-74 KNSVCMYKKGNEA
+74 KNSVCMYKKGHET

-103 PTEMLKVLQKK
+103 PTEVLKILQKK

-148 EALAKEEPNN
+148 EALAQEEPNN

-166 DAQEEKEEVK
+166 NDQEEKEEVK
-176 ETPQKEEKPKDDETQ
+176 EEVKETPQEEEKPKEETQ
-191 EGDETPKDEE
+191 EGETLKDEE
-201 VSKELETQEKLEIPK
+201 VSKELETQEEIK

-221 EQVKEQ
+221 QAKEQ

-232 ETQEIKEEKQEE
+232 ETQEIKEEKQEK

-265 ENSNENKEE
+265 ENSNEDKKE
-274 TQESAEIPQDKEIQ
+274 TQESAEIPQESAETPQ
-288 EVVTEKTQV
+288 EKTQELET
-297 QELEVPKEKTQESAE
+297 QELETQESAE
-312 ALQETQAHE
+312 TPQES
-321 LEKQEIAETPQEKEK
+321 AETPQEKET
-336 QEIAETPQE
+336 QELETPQENAETPQ
-345 KEKQEIAETPQEKE
+345 K
-359 KQEIAETPQEKEKQE
+359 
-374 IAETPQELEIPQAQ
+374 LEAQ
-388 EKETPQEET
+388 E
-397 QEKETPQEETQEKE
+397 
-411 TPQEETQE
+411 
-419 KETPQEETQETET
+419 
-432 QNQETPPK
+432 
-440 VQEETKEKTQE
+440 
-451 DNYESIEDIP
+451 DHYENIEDIP

-466 KAMGEELP
+466 QAMGEELP
-474 FLNEAV
+474 FLNESV
-480 AKTPNNENDTETPKE
+480 AKTPNNENDIKTPKE
-495 SDIKTSQE
+495 SVIKTPQE

>member
-19 VSKKLELSIE
+19 VSKKLELSME
-29 NFNHYQ
+29 DFNRYQ
-35 ELSVR
+35 ELSTR
-40 LKEDPEWLLIADDE
+40 LKEDPEWILIADDE

-87 QPFLEGFEMKI
+87 QPFLEGFEIKI

-103 PTEMLKVLQKK
+103 PTEVLKVLQKK
-114 LGSDMSEL
+114 LGSNMSEL

-148 EALAKEEPNN
+148 EALVQEEPNN

-166 DAQEEKEEVK
+166 NDQEEKEEIKEEIKEEVKEKEKEEIKEEEKEEIKEETK
-176 ETPQKEEKPKDDETQ
+176 ETPQEEQKPKDDEVQ
-191 EGDETPKDEE
+191 EGETQKNEE
-201 VSKELETQEKLEIPK
+201 VSKELETQEELEIPK
-216 EETQE
+216 EETQ

-232 ETQEIKEEKQEE
+232 ETQENKEKKQEK
-244 TQDSPSAQELEA
+244 TQDSPSTQELEA

-265 ENSNENKEE
+265 ENSNGQEDKKETQENTETPQDVEIPQELEKQAQELETPQDVEIPQEKEKQELEIPKEE
-274 TQESAEIPQDKEIQ
+274 TQESAETPQE
-288 EVVTEKTQV
+288 TET
-297 QELEVPKEKTQESAE
+297 QELETPQES
-312 ALQETQAHE
+312 
-321 LEKQEIAETPQEKEK
+321 AETPQEKTQK
-336 QEIAETPQE
+336 
-345 KEKQEIAETPQEKE
+345 
-359 KQEIAETPQEKEKQE
+359 
-374 IAETPQELEIPQAQ
+374 LEI
-388 EKETPQEET
+388 
-397 QEKETPQEETQEKE
+397 
-411 TPQEETQE
+411 
-419 KETPQEETQETET
+419 
-432 QNQETPPK
+432 
-440 VQEETKEKTQE
+440 QE
-451 DNYESIEDIP
+451 DHYESIEDIP

-466 KAMGEELP
+466 QAMGEELP
-474 FLNEAV
+474 FLNESV
-480 AKTPNNENDTETPKE
+480 AKTSNNKNDTETPKE
-495 SDIKTSQE
+495 SVIKTPQE

>member
-19 VSKKLELSIE
+19 VSKKLELSME
-29 NFNHYQ
+29 DFNRYQ
-35 ELSVR
+35 ELSTR
-40 LKEDPEWLLIADDE
+40 LKEDPEWILIADDE

-74 KNSVCMYKKGNEA
+74 KNSVCMYKKGNEV

-103 PTEMLKVLQKK
+103 PTEVLKILQKK
-114 LGSDMSEL
+114 LGSNVSEL

-129 PTQEVLE
+129 PAQETLE

-148 EALAKEEPNN
+148 EALVQEEPNN

-166 DAQEEKEEVK
+166 NDQEEKEEVKEEEKEEVK
-176 ETPQKEEKPKDDETQ
+176 ETPQEEKPKDDETQ
-191 EGDETPKDEE
+191 EGETLKDEE
-201 VSKELETQEKLEIPK
+201 VSKELETQEELEIPK

-221 EQVKEQ
+221 QAKEQ

-232 ETQEIKEEKQEE
+232 ETQENKEEKQEK

-265 ENSNENKEE
+265 ENSNGQEDKKE
-274 TQESAEIPQDKEIQ
+274 TQEN
-288 EVVTEKTQV
+288 T
-297 QELEVPKEKTQESAE
+297 
-312 ALQETQAHE
+312 
-321 LEKQEIAETPQEKEK
+321 ETPQEKETQK
-336 QEIAETPQE
+336 
-345 KEKQEIAETPQEKE
+345 
-359 KQEIAETPQEKEKQE
+359 
-374 IAETPQELEIPQAQ
+374 L
-388 EKETPQEET
+388 ETPQEEI
-397 QEKETPQEETQEKE
+397 QENTETPQKLEI
-411 TPQEETQE
+411 
-419 KETPQEETQETET
+419 
-432 QNQETPPK
+432 
-440 VQEETKEKTQE
+440 QE
-451 DNYESIEDIP
+451 DHYESIEDIP

-466 KAMGEELP
+466 QAMGEELP
-474 FLNEAV
+474 FLNESV
-480 AKTPNNENDTETPKE
+480 AKIPNNENDTETPKE
-495 SDIKTSQE
+495 SVIKTPQE
-503 KEESDKTSSPLELR
+503 KEESDKTSNPLELR

>member
-19 VSKKLELSIE
+19 VSKKLELSVE

-35 ELSVR
+35 ELSAR
-40 LKEDPEWLLIADDE
+40 LKEEPEWVLIADDE

-64 LELKEIISQN
+64 LELKETISQN
-74 KNSVCMYKKGNEA
+74 KNSVCMYKKGNEV

-98 KKPFL
+98 QKPFL
-103 PTEMLKVLQKK
+103 PTEILKILQKK
-114 LGSDMSEL
+114 LGSNASEL

-166 DAQEEKEEVK
+166 NDQEEKEEIKEEEKEEKEEVK
-176 ETPQKEEKPKDDETQ
+176 ETPKEEEKPKEETQ
-191 EGDETPKDEE
+191 EGETLKDKE
-201 VSKELETQEKLEIPK
+201 VSKELETQGEIK

-221 EQVKEQ
+221 EQTKEQ
-227 EPIKE
+227 EPVKE
-232 ETQEIKEEKQEE
+232 ETQENKEEKQEK

-265 ENSNENKEE
+265 ENSNGQENKEE

-297 QELEVPKEKTQESAE
+297 QELEIPKEKTQESAE

-321 LEKQEIAETPQEKEK
+321 LEKQEIAETPQDV
-336 QEIAETPQE
+336 EIPQSQE
-345 KEKQEIAETPQEKE
+345 KETQETQEVVTE
-359 KQEIAETPQEKEKQE
+359 KTQV
-374 IAETPQELEIPQAQ
+374 Q
-388 EKETPQEET
+388 EKETP
-397 QEKETPQEETQEKE
+397 
-411 TPQEETQE
+411 
-419 KETPQEETQETET
+419 
-432 QNQETPPK
+432 
-440 VQEETKEKTQE
+440 KTQE
-451 DNYESIEDIP
+451 DHYESIEDIP

-495 SDIKTSQE
+495 SVTETPKESVTETPKESDIKTPQE

>member
-35 ELSVR
+35 ELSAR
-40 LKEDPEWLLIADDE
+40 LKKDPEWLLIADDE

-103 PTEMLKVLQKK
+103 PTEMLKVFQKK

-166 DAQEEKEEVK
+166 NDQEVKEEEKEEVK
-176 ETPQKEEKPKDDETQ
+176 EEEKQEIKETPQEEEKPKDDETQ
-191 EGDETPKDEE
+191 EGETPKDEE
-201 VSKELETQEKLEIPK
+201 VSKELETQEELEIPK

-221 EQVKEQ
+221 EVKEEIKEETQEEVKEEIKEETQEQVKEEIKEETQEQ

-232 ETQEIKEEKQEE
+232 ETQEEEPIKEETQEEVKEETQENKEEKQEE

-265 ENSNENKEE
+265 ENSNEDKKETQESAKFFQE
-274 TQESAEIPQDKEIQ
+274 TQVQELEKQENTETPQDVEIPQESAEIPQ
-288 EVVTEKTQV
+288 
-297 QELEVPKEKTQESAE
+297 
-312 ALQETQAHE
+312 
-321 LEKQEIAETPQEKEK
+321 
-336 QEIAETPQE
+336 
-345 KEKQEIAETPQEKE
+345 
-359 KQEIAETPQEKEKQE
+359 
-374 IAETPQELEIPQAQ
+374 
-388 EKETPQEET
+388 EKETPQT
-397 QEKETPQEETQEKE
+397 QEKETPKDENTQESVQNLQEKEIQKAQDE
-411 TPQEETQE
+411 TPQE
-419 KETPQEETQETET
+419 
-432 QNQETPPK
+432 
-440 VQEETKEKTQE
+440 
-451 DNYESIEDIP
+451 DHYESIEDIP

-474 FLNEAV
+474 FLNESV
-480 AKTPNNENDTETPKE
+480 AKIPNNENDTETPKE
-495 SDIKTSQE
+495 SDIKTPQE
-503 KEESDKTSSPLELR
+503 KEESDKTSSPLELH

-543 KITLEDKKPDA
+543 KITLEDKKPNA

>member
-19 VSKKLELSIE
+19 VSKKLELHME

-35 ELSVR
+35 ELSAR
-40 LKEDPEWLLIADDE
+40 LKEDPEWILIADDE

-87 QPFLEGFEMKI
+87 QPFLEGFEVKI

-103 PTEMLKVLQKK
+103 PTEVLKILQKK

-136 TNWDELENLGDL
+136 TNWDELESLGDL

-166 DAQEEKEEVK
+166 NAQEEKEEIK
-176 ETPQKEEKPKDDETQ
+176 ETPQEEKEEIKETPQEEKPKDDETQ

-201 VSKELETQEKLEIPK
+201 VSKELETQEEVK

-265 ENSNENKEE
+265 ENSNGQENKKE
-274 TQESAEIPQDKEIQ
+274 TQENAEIPQDKEIQ
-288 EVVTEKTQV
+288 EVVTEKTQA
-297 QELEVPKEKTQESAE
+297 QELEIPKEKTQESAE

-321 LEKQEIAETPQEKEK
+321 LEKQEIAETPQE
-336 QEIAETPQE
+336 
-345 KEKQEIAETPQEKE
+345 
-359 KQEIAETPQEKEKQE
+359 
-374 IAETPQELEIPQAQ
+374 LEIPQAQ
-388 EKETPQEET
+388 EKETPQEEA
-397 QEKETPQEETQEKE
+397 QEKETPKDENMQESVQNLQEKEIQEAVTETPQTQESTETPQDVETPQEKE
-411 TPQEETQE
+411 T
-419 KETPQEETQETET
+419 
-432 QNQETPPK
+432 
-440 VQEETKEKTQE
+440 QE
-451 DNYESIEDIP
+451 DHYESIEDIP

-474 FLNEAV
+474 FLNESV
-480 AKTPNNENDTETPKE
+480 AKIPNNENDTETPKE
-495 SDIKTSQE
+495 SDIKTPQE

-543 KITLEDKKPDA
+543 KITLEDKKPNA

>member
-1 MKMILFNQNPMI
+1 MKMVLFNQNPMI

-35 ELSVR
+35 ELSAR
-40 LKEDPEWLLIADDE
+40 LKEDPEWILIADDE

-64 LELKEIISQN
+64 LELKETISQN

-87 QPFLEGFEMKI
+87 QPFLEGFEMKM

-103 PTEMLKVLQKK
+103 PTEVLKILQKK
-114 LGSDMSEL
+114 LGSNASEL

-166 DAQEEKEEVK
+166 NDQEVKEEEKEEVK
-176 ETPQKEEKPKDDETQ
+176 ETPQEEGKPKDDETQ
-191 EGDETPKDEE
+191 EGETLKDEE
-201 VSKELETQEKLEIPK
+201 VSKELEAPQELEIPK

-232 ETQEIKEEKQEE
+232 ETQENKEEKQEK
-244 TQDSPSAQELEA
+244 TQDSPSVQELEA

-265 ENSNENKEE
+265 ENSNGQEDKKE
-274 TQESAEIPQDKEIQ
+274 TQESTK
-288 EVVTEKTQV
+288 
-297 QELEVPKEKTQESAE
+297 SF
-312 ALQETQAHE
+312 QETQAQE
-321 LEKQEIAETPQEKEK
+321 LEKQENTETPQETPQEEIQENAETPQEKE
-336 QEIAETPQE
+336 
-345 KEKQEIAETPQEKE
+345 
-359 KQEIAETPQEKEKQE
+359 
-374 IAETPQELEIPQAQ
+374 
-388 EKETPQEET
+388 
-397 QEKETPQEETQEKE
+397 
-411 TPQEETQE
+411 
-419 KETPQEETQETET
+419 
-432 QNQETPPK
+432 
-440 VQEETKEKTQE
+440 TQE
-451 DNYESIEDIP
+451 DHYESIEDIP

-480 AKTPNNENDTETPKE
+480 AKIPNNENDTETPKE
-495 SDIKTSQE
+495 SDIKTPQE

>member
-13 TKLLES
+13 EKLLES
-19 VSKKLELSIE
+19 VSKKLELSME
-29 NFNHYQ
+29 DFNRYQ
-35 ELSVR
+35 ELSTR
-40 LKEDPEWLLIADDE
+40 LKEDPEWILIADDE

-114 LGSDMSEL
+114 LGSNASEL

-136 TNWDELENLGDL
+136 TNWDELESLGDL

-166 DAQEEKEEVK
+166 NTQEEAQEKEIK
-176 ETPQKEEKPKDDETQ
+176 ETPQEEEKPKDDETQ
-191 EGDETPKDEE
+191 EGETPKDEE
-201 VSKELETQEKLEIPK
+201 VSKELETQEQVKEEIK
-216 EETQE
+216 EETQKEVKE
-221 EQVKEQ
+221 EIKEETQEQ

-232 ETQEIKEEKQEE
+232 ETQEIKEKKQEE

-265 ENSNENKEE
+265 ENSNGQEN
-274 TQESAEIPQDKEIQ
+274 
-288 EVVTEKTQV
+288 
-297 QELEVPKEKTQESAE
+297 KEKTQESAE

-321 LEKQEIAETPQEKEK
+321 L
-336 QEIAETPQE
+336 
-345 KEKQEIAETPQEKE
+345 
-359 KQEIAETPQEKEKQE
+359 EKQE

-397 QEKETPQEETQEKE
+397 QEKETPKDESMQESAQNLQDKE
-411 TPQEETQE
+411 TPQE
-419 KETPQEETQETET
+419 
-432 QNQETPPK
+432 
-440 VQEETKEKTQE
+440 
-451 DNYESIEDIP
+451 DHYENIEDIP

-480 AKTPNNENDTETPKE
+480 AKTPNNENATETPKE
-495 SDIKTSQE
+495 SVTEISKNENDTETPQE
-503 KEESDKTSSPLELR
+503 KEESDKTSSPLELH

-529 ESLKSLLENKTLSI
+529 ESFKSLLENKTLNI
-543 KITLEDKKPDA
+543 KITLEDKKPNE

>member
-13 TKLLES
+13 EKLLES

-35 ELSVR
+35 ELSAH
-40 LKEDPEWLLIADDE
+40 LKKDPEWLLIADDE

-64 LELKEIISQN
+64 LELKETISQN
-74 KNSVCMYKKGNEA
+74 KNSVCMYKKGNEV

-114 LGSDMSEL
+114 LGSSASEL

-148 EALAKEEPNN
+148 EALVKEEPNN

-166 DAQEEKEEVK
+166 NDQEEKEEIK

-191 EGDETPKDEE
+191 ESETPKDEE

-216 EETQE
+216 EETQ
-221 EQVKEQ
+221 EQ

-265 ENSNENKEE
+265 ENSNGQENKEK

-288 EVVTEKTQV
+288 EVVTEKTQA
-297 QELEVPKEKTQESAE
+297 QELEIPKEKTQESAE

-321 LEKQEIAETPQEKEK
+321 LEKQEIAETPQE
-336 QEIAETPQE
+336 
-345 KEKQEIAETPQEKE
+345 
-359 KQEIAETPQEKEKQE
+359 
-374 IAETPQELEIPQAQ
+374 LEIPQVQ

-397 QEKETPQEETQEKE
+397 QENTETPKDESMQESAQNLQDKETPQEETQE
-411 TPQEETQE
+411 
-419 KETPQEETQETET
+419 
-432 QNQETPPK
+432 
-440 VQEETKEKTQE
+440 
-451 DNYESIEDIP
+451 DHYENIEDIP
-461 EPVMA
+461 ELVMA

-474 FLNEAV
+474 FLNESV
-480 AKTPNNENDTETPKE
+480 AKIPNNENDTETLKE
-495 SDIKTSQE
+495 SNIKTPQEKEESTEIPQE

-543 KITLEDKKPDA
+543 KITLEDKKPNA

>member
-1 MKMILFNQNPMI
+1 MKIILFNQNPMI

-19 VSKKLELSIE
+19 VSKKLELSME
-29 NFNHYQ
+29 DFNRYQ
-35 ELSVR
+35 ELSTR
-40 LKEDPEWLLIADDE
+40 LKEDPEWILIADDE

-64 LELKEIISQN
+64 IELKEIISQN

-103 PTEMLKVLQKK
+103 PTEVLKVLQKK
-114 LGSDMSEL
+114 LGSNMSEL

-148 EALAKEEPNN
+148 EALVQEEPNN

-166 DAQEEKEEVK
+166 NAQEEKEEVK
-176 ETPQKEEKPKDDETQ
+176 EEEIKEEEIKETPQEEEKPKDNEIQ
-191 EGDETPKDEE
+191 EGETLKNEE
-201 VSKELETQEKLEIPK
+201 VSKGLETQEEIK

-221 EQVKEQ
+221 QAKEQ

-232 ETQEIKEEKQEE
+232 ETQEIKEEKQEK

-265 ENSNENKEE
+265 ENSNGQEDKKE
-274 TQESAEIPQDKEIQ
+274 TQEN
-288 EVVTEKTQV
+288 T
-297 QELEVPKEKTQESAE
+297 
-312 ALQETQAHE
+312 
-321 LEKQEIAETPQEKEK
+321 ETPQEKETQK
-336 QEIAETPQE
+336 LETPQDVETPQETPQE
-345 KEKQEIAETPQEKE
+345 KETQKLETQESTEIPQEK
-359 KQEIAETPQEKEKQE
+359 TQEK
-374 IAETPQELEIPQAQ
+374 
-388 EKETPQEET
+388 ET
-397 QEKETPQEETQEKE
+397 QEKETQE
-411 TPQEETQE
+411 TPQEISQESTEKTQKLETQE
-419 KETPQEETQETET
+419 
-432 QNQETPPK
+432 
-440 VQEETKEKTQE
+440 
-451 DNYESIEDIP
+451 DHYESIEDIP

-466 KAMGEELP
+466 QAMGEELP
-474 FLNEAV
+474 FLNESV
-480 AKTPNNENDTETPKE
+480 AKIPNNENDTETPKE
-495 SDIKTSQE
+495 SVIKTPQE

>member
-19 VSKKLELSIE
+19 VSKKLELSVE

-35 ELSVR
+35 ELSAR
-40 LKEDPEWLLIADDE
+40 LKEEPEWILIADDE

-98 KKPFL
+98 QKPFL
-103 PTEMLKVLQKK
+103 PTEVLKILQKK
-114 LGSDMSEL
+114 LGSNMSEL

-148 EALAKEEPNN
+148 EALVQEEPNN

-166 DAQEEKEEVK
+166 NTQEEKEEVKEEEKEEVKEEEKEEVKEEEKEEVK
-176 ETPQKEEKPKDDETQ
+176 ETPQEEEKPKDDETQ
-191 EGDETPKDEE
+191 EGETQKNEE
-201 VSKELETQEKLEIPK
+201 VSKELETQEELEIPK

-221 EQVKEQ
+221 PTKEQ

-232 ETQEIKEEKQEE
+232 KTQENKEEKQEK

-265 ENSNENKEE
+265 KNSNSQEDKKE
-274 TQESAEIPQDKEIQ
+274 TQENTETPQEIPQ
-288 EVVTEKTQV
+288 
-297 QELEVPKEKTQESAE
+297 
-312 ALQETQAHE
+312 E
-321 LEKQEIAETPQEKEK
+321 LEKQE
-336 QEIAETPQE
+336 
-345 KEKQEIAETPQEKE
+345 
-359 KQEIAETPQEKEKQE
+359 
-374 IAETPQELEIPQAQ
+374 L
-388 EKETPQEET
+388 ETPQEEI
-397 QEKETPQEETQEKE
+397 QENT
-411 TPQEETQE
+411 
-419 KETPQEETQETET
+419 
-432 QNQETPPK
+432 
-440 VQEETKEKTQE
+440 EKTQKLEIQE
-451 DNYESIEDIP
+451 DHYESIEDIP

-466 KAMGEELP
+466 QAMGEELP

-480 AKTPNNENDTETPKE
+480 AKIPNNENDTETPKE
-495 SDIKTSQE
+495 SVIKTPQE
-503 KEESDKTSSPLELR
+503 KEESIETPKESDKTSSPLELR
-517 LNLQDLLKSLNQ
+517 LNLQDLLNSLNQ